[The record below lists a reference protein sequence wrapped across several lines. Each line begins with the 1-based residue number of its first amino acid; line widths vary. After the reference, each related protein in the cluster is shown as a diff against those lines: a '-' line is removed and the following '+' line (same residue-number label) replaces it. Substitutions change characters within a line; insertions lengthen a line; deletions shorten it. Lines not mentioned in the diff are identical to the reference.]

1 MEEYKIMKKYEVQS
15 AKNEG
20 QQNRSETQGRSQS
33 SSHRSQWYQSS
44 HNNKGYHK
52 SSSWSRSSYQNNASR
67 YNKIREE
74 ETINDI
80 KEDIVRLEK
89 EIELE
94 IKEIRSIKLG
104 L

>member
-1 MEEYKIMKKYEVQS
+1 MKKYDVQS
-15 AKNEG
+15 GKNEG
-20 QQNRSETQGRSQS
+20 QQNRGETQGRSQS
-33 SSHRSQWYQSS
+33 GSHRNQWYQSS
-44 HNNKGYHK
+44 HSSKGHHK
-52 SSSWSRSSYQNNASR
+52 SGSWSRSSYQNNTSR

-80 KEDIVRLEK
+80 KEDIARLEK

-94 IKEIRSIKLG
+94 IKEIKSIKLG